1 LDDLLDVSVLIGW
14 DFDGQ
19 AKIVLAIP
27 VVEEYLAKA
36 ALTGWIAERISG
48 GDSLILYRDRFR

>member
-1 LDDLLDVSVLIGW
+1 MLIGW